1 MVWFEAQ
8 GKERKKV
15 VASPGALSLPAPASP
30 PSLAQQQQAL
40 LAAGASLAPQGQ
52 ASPTQ
57 GASSAGPA
65 ALLTASVSEGVLSSE
80 LALHFQSL
88 GLKPRDLLCVGRM
101 LVFEAIDTVAELEM
115 LLPIWKP
122 DESPGFKDLTSL
134 GQYRIKQML
143 SASKAQRESL
153 IRQKLVREAQ
163 ERQKAAGTALNNQLA
178 GAMAAQT
185 AGGRG
190 GRCGLGGRAGR
201 GRGRGAKGKAKAK
214 AKVHQDKVP
223 CICPSLSFF
232 RDLLCGGPRQSAAA
246 GGKAQRSRPLV
257 CSSWR
262 QVNHKVLEPKWFRS
276 GSLTFRQRWQKYRTA
291 RLNKF

>member
-8 GKERKKV
+8 DKNKRRV
-15 VASPGALSLPAPASP
+15 VASPGALSLAAPASP
-30 PSLAQQQQAL
+30 PSVAQLVANAGLAPLGQAL
-40 LAAGASLAPQGQ
+40 
-52 ASPTQ
+52 PTQ
-57 GASSAGPA
+57 GASSADPA
-65 ALLTASVSEGVLSSE
+65 ALASVSEGVLSSE

-143 SASKAQRESL
+143 SANKAQRDAS
-153 IRQKLVREAQ
+153 IKQKLVREAQ
-163 ERQKAAGTALNNQLA
+163 ERAKAAGTALNNQLA
-178 GAMAAQT
+178 GALATST

-201 GRGRGAKGKAKAK
+201 GRGRGVKGKAKAK
-214 AKVHQDKVP
+214 AKVHQDKVL
-223 CICPSLSFF
+223 CICPSFSFLAIF
-232 RDLLCGGPRQSAAA
+232 CAGVRGSPRRPAARPTGPGHWCALLGA
-246 GGKAQRSRPLV
+246 
-257 CSSWR
+257 
-262 QVNHKVLEPKWFRS
+262 E
-276 GSLTFRQRWQKYRTA
+276 
-291 RLNKF
+291 